1 MRRKPKTEY
10 EKLRDKWYSKLRKE
24 ELKKPEEDRYVDIEQ
39 DPDTL
44 KGYSS
49 VFAYKHTHEEIVE
62 KQRYNDMVNAFLEQ
76 YKFDSTR
83 DRVVWEY
90 HTNGISARDITLLL
104 KKVKIKTNKTT
115 INQVINRLKVKMFDM
130 LWAPLKEYHE
140 GHDE

>member
-1 MRRKPKTEY
+1 MKQRKPKTEY
-10 EKLRDKWYSKLRKE
+10 EKLRDKWYTK
-24 ELKKPEEDRYVDIEQ
+24 LKKDGFEDIEQ

-49 VFAYKHTHEEIVE
+49 IFAYKHTHEEIVE
-62 KQRYNDMVNAFLEQ
+62 KQRYNDMANAFLEQ